1 MAMAQEARSLQ
12 LPRLKKYYQKKMM
25 TDLPQIQ
32 AIEGACEAC
41 LQGKQHKK
49 PFPSRTS
56 WRAKAVLELIHTD
69 VCGPMRTPS
78 HEQNRYFILFIDDYS
93 RMTWVYFM
101 REKSE
106 VFKVFKKFKN
116 LVEKQSGRSIKVL
129 RSDRGKEY
137 NNSEFDKFCEEEG
150 IEHQTTVSY
159 NPQQNGVSE
168 RKNRTVMEMAR
179 SMLQEK
185 HLPKAFWAEAVYT
198 AVYLLNRCP
207 TKAVQNMTPIEAW
220 SGKKPSAKHLRVFGS
235 ICYVHIPT
243 EKRHKLEEKTEK
255 GIFLG
260 YSTQSK
266 GYRIYNL
273 KTKKLIISRD
283 VEFDEDAMW
292 NWDEEK
298 VEIQSVMIPKET
310 PPQQQQEEGTDQ
322 AEMERRS
329 QQAPGSPRRPP
340 SSEEIEEETPPRR
353 TKLLSDIYETCNFI
367 MLEPENF
374 ETAVKHKVWAS
385 KKQATVAQSSAEAE
399 YIAAAAT
406 SSIAIWLRRILEDMG
421 EKQEE
426 PTTIYC
432 DNKSAI
438 AITKNPV
445 QHSRTKHID
454 IKYHSLREATTRGE
468 IELKY
473 CSTEEQLADIFTK
486 ALPQTNSK
494 NYA

>member
-1 MAMAQEARSLQ
+1 MLSNTSPIYGPHSYESTRGPVMAMAQGLGHFNFQ
-12 LPRLKKYYQKKMM
+12 GLKILHQKKMM

-32 AIEGACEAC
+32 AVEGACEAC
-41 LQGKQHKK
+41 LQGNNTRSHS
-49 PFPSRTS
+49 FRNS

-69 VCGPMRTPS
+69 VCGPMRTS

-116 LVEKQSGRSIKVL
+116 L
-129 RSDRGKEY
+129 
-137 NNSEFDKFCEEEG
+137 
-150 IEHQTTVSY
+150 
-159 NPQQNGVSE
+159 
-168 RKNRTVMEMAR
+168 
-179 SMLQEK
+179 EK
-185 HLPKAFWAEAVYT
+185 HLPKLFGQKQSTLQSIYSTV
-198 AVYLLNRCP
+198 
-207 TKAVQNMTPIEAW
+207 
-220 SGKKPSAKHLRVFGS
+220 SAMYIFQ
-235 ICYVHIPT
+235 

-298 VEIQSVMIPKET
+298 VERQSVMIPKET

-340 SSEEIEEETPPRR
+340 PSEEIEEETPPRR

-374 ETAVKHKVWAS
+374 ETCK
-385 KKQATVAQSSAEAE
+385 T
-399 YIAAAAT
+399 
-406 SSIAIWLRRILEDMG
+406 
-421 EKQEE
+421 
-426 PTTIYC
+426 
-432 DNKSAI
+432 
-438 AITKNPV
+438 
-445 QHSRTKHID
+445 
-454 IKYHSLREATTRGE
+454 
-468 IELKY
+468 
-473 CSTEEQLADIFTK
+473 
-486 ALPQTNSK
+486 
-494 NYA
+494 